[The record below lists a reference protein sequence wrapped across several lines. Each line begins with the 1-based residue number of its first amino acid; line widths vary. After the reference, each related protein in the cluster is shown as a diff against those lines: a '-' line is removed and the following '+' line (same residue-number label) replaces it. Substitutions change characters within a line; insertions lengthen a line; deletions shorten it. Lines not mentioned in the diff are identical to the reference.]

1 MKAADKRTTSGD
13 RKLYLFFFVSFFCI
27 FAITSAGDTPYNYF
41 IRLADA
47 LLHGRLYLNEA
58 PVWLSELVPAGNE
71 KWFVVQPPMPAL
83 LALPFVAFF
92 GIDFPQQIL
101 AHIVGATIAVV
112 SMMIA
117 KVIVKKRS
125 VMIWTALLTG
135 VGTIMWYESAT
146 GSVWY
151 LGQLTAAL
159 FLLLGIYETI
169 TKKRPFL
176 VGLALGAAYLSR
188 VHTILSILFFIHM
201 LRDELFSATAF
212 KSRRFIQTI
221 NWRKNIY
228 FALGLGVFL
237 SLNAL
242 YNFLR
247 FGVIWD
253 KGYFLIPGILN
264 EPWFSKGMLN
274 VAYMKDH
281 LELLFVKLPL
291 FSQEHPYIKPS
302 WYGLAIWITTPA
314 FLLALLAPM
323 KNKAVWVSWISIFL
337 IFLILSLRGGT
348 GWTQFG
354 YRYAIDFHAFLIF
367 LTLLGIKKTGLKKYY
382 WVLLFIGIIV
392 NLWGVVWINKFGWVQ
407 F

>member
-1 MKAADKRTTSGD
+1 M
-13 RKLYLFFFVSFFCI
+13 
-27 FAITSAGDTPYNYF
+27 
-41 IRLADA
+41 
-47 LLHGRLYLNEA
+47 
-58 PVWLSELVPAGNE
+58 WLSELVPAGNQ

-92 GIDFPQQIL
+92 GISFPQQVL

-117 KVIVKKRS
+117 KVVVGKKS

-159 FLLLGIYETI
+159 FLLLGVYETL
-169 TKKRPFL
+169 TKKRPFM

-188 VHTILSILFFIHM
+188 VHTILSIVFFVYM
-201 LRDELFSATAF
+201 LRDELFNIAALKT
-212 KSRRFIQTI
+212 RRFMQVI
-221 NWRKNIY
+221 NWKKNIY
-228 FALGLGVFL
+228 FASGLGVFL
-237 SLNAL
+237 FINAL
-242 YNFLR
+242 YNYLR

-274 VAYMKDH
+274 IAYMRDH
-281 LELLFVKLPL
+281 LELLFWKLPL
-291 FSQEHPYIKPS
+291 FTSEHPYIKPS

-314 FLLALLAPM
+314 FFVALRAPL
-323 KNKAVWVSWISIFL
+323 KNKTVWVSWISILL

-354 YRYAIDFHAFLIF
+354 YRYAIDFHAFLIY
-367 LTLLGIKKTGLKKYY
+367 LTLLGIKKTGLKNYY
-382 WVLLFIGIIV
+382 WVLLFIGIVV
-392 NLWGVVWINKFGWVQ
+392 NLWGVLWINKFGWVQ